1 MNWEKAL
8 NNSNNFK
15 EFLQINK
22 GELIEHAEGMT
33 GEQIDGQEPLLTMEE
48 VERMARDIWDEYWSK
63 YENEEREDYEQ

>member
-15 EFLQINK
+15 EFLQTNK
-22 GELIEHAEGMT
+22 EELIEYAEGMT

-48 VERMARDIWDEYWSK
+48 VERMARDIWDECWGK